1 MSIEKVTFRGLEQ
14 IQFSSEKAHVK
25 KEREKEL
32 SKEDKE
38 KSNAAKYMI
47 GATALGII
55 ITAGIIGHKNNWW
68 RKALAKSSENTEPK
82 TISKIF
88 SRKDG
93 TKTSM
98 IEVDPVTGKTITKT
112 RYKSDGF
119 PDTMVY
125 YDPETGKRLKVTK
138 YGYNSKPFFTTY
150 LDPQTGKR
158 TKTIYYS
165 SDAKTADSVISYD
178 YDPQTGKRI
187 KDTFYRS
194 DGKTLSSITD
204 YSPQTRKKLKTTEY
218 FNDGKSVRSIVDYDP
233 QTQVVR
239 KRTTYRS
246 DGTLSTVSEYKSK
259 SGWTTKE
266 YYNDGKTVKSETF
279 KSLDCL
285 KVTNY
290 SQDGQIVNS
299 TTQALDPK
307 KEKYR

>member
-194 DGKTLSSITD
+194 DG
-204 YSPQTRKKLKTTEY
+204 
-218 FNDGKSVRSIVDYDP
+218 
-233 QTQVVR
+233 
-239 KRTTYRS
+239 
-246 DGTLSTVSEYKSK
+246 TLSTVSEYKSK